1 VVKFIRL
8 QKGGKG
14 MKDQKDKMD
23 ERNHQMND
31 EMLKEALLK
40 DEMDRFRDEFLE
52 LHPYDQATFFKELD
66 EEIRTK
72 VYHYLSPE
80 EMASLFENLEIE
92 EVEYKDVLAEMTP
105 HYAADMLSNMYAD
118 DAVDVLNEL
127 DKDQVASYLTIMDD
141 EAAQEIKELLHY
153 EEYTAGSI
161 MTTEFIAISKNQT
174 VRSAMFILKNEAPRA
189 ETIYYVYVVDEQ
201 KRLAGVISLR
211 DLIVSDDDTMVA
223 EIMNDRVVSVSVGE
237 DQEEV
242 ARKIRDYNFLAV
254 PVVDFQ
260 NHLLG
265 IITVDDI
272 VDVMDEEASDDYS
285 KLAGISDVDTLDR
298 NPLTAARKRLPW
310 LIILLFLGMM
320 TASLIGKFEDT
331 LNKVAILAVFIPLI
345 AGMAGNTGTQA
356 LAVAVRGIATGEIE
370 KENKLKM
377 IIREAG
383 TGLIT
388 GASCGLLVM
397 FIVFFWKGD
406 FFLGLLV
413 GVSIFC
419 TLIVATL
426 AGSFIPLLMHR
437 FKIDPAV
444 ASGPFITTINDII
457 SILIYFGMATM
468 FMNYLTP

>member
-1 VVKFIRL
+1 
-8 QKGGKG
+8 
-14 MKDQKDKMD
+14 MKDQKDKVEERTHEMD
-23 ERNHQMND
+23 LEMLRLALLND
-31 EMLKEALLK
+31 EMDK
-40 DEMDRFRDEFLE
+40 FREEFLD

-92 EVEYKDVLAEMTP
+92 EDEYKDVLAEMTP
-105 HYAADMLSNMYAD
+105 DYAADMLSNMYAD

-141 EAAQEIKELLHY
+141 EAAQEIKDLLHY

-174 VRSAMFILKNEAPRA
+174 VRSAMFILKNEAQRA
-189 ETIYYVYVVDEQ
+189 ETIYYIYVVDED
-201 KRLAGVISLR
+201 KCLAGVISLR
-211 DLIVSDDDTMVA
+211 DLIVSDDDTFVSD
-223 EIMNDRVVSVSVGE
+223 IMNDRVVSVSVSE

-242 ARKIRDYNFLAV
+242 AKKIRDYNFLAV

-285 KLAGISDVDTLDR
+285 KLAGVSDMDTIDR
-298 NPLTAARKRLPW
+298 NPMTAARKRLPW

-331 LNKVAILAVFIPLI
+331 LSKVAILATFIPLI

-356 LAVAVRGIATGEIE
+356 LAVAVRGIATGELQ
-370 KENKLKM
+370 KESKFKL
-377 IIREAG
+377 ILREAG
-383 TGLIT
+383 TGIIT
-388 GASCGLLVM
+388 GTTCGILVM
-397 FIVFFWKGD
+397 FIVFFWQHD

-413 GVSIFC
+413 GISIFS

-437 FKIDPAV
+437 FNIDPAV

-468 FMNYLTP
+468 FMNYLSP

>member
-189 ETIYYVYVVDEQ
+189 ETIYYVYVVDEE
-201 KRLAGVISLR
+201 KCLAGVISLR

-298 NPLTAARKRLPW
+298 NPFTAARKRLPW

-377 IIREAG
+377 MIREAG

-397 FIVFFWKGD
+397 LIVFFWKGD